1 MSCVGMATNVES
13 NEAREERLSMA
24 NAQRGR
30 LNFSMLCMPRVKMH
44 ALSIVFINAQLLF
57 YSEHDSYMYIRKTKI
72 LSLMCWLATSTLKYS
87 SVTKIEIIAE
97 SSIFYICILAI
108 ICFISQAL

>member
-1 MSCVGMATNVES
+1 MSRVGMATNVES
-13 NEAREERLSMA
+13 DEAREERLSMA
-24 NAQRGR
+24 NARGR

-44 ALSIVFINAQLLF
+44 ALSIVLINAQLLF

-108 ICFISQAL
+108 ICFISQVL